1 MQCSFARTKM
11 GNTGGRQMKKN
22 YTFSLDTNDYEKL
35 KANVKQK
42 ELFMSQALRKIIKY
56 VNKNW
61 DKVYKQL

>member
-1 MQCSFARTKM
+1 
-11 GNTGGRQMKKN
+11 MKKN

-61 DKVYKQL
+61 DKVYRNL